1 MTKRGKL
8 IGSEKWED
16 LKKLNKEISD
26 KLHEDKFMND
36 MQTPVSLF
44 VTFETEEGHSRACV
58 YNDFPQAKLLG
69 QELDLQEASEPTDI
83 IWENRQLTQF

>member
-44 VTFETEEGHSRACV
+44 VTFETEEGHPRACV

-83 IWENRQLTQF
+83 IW